1 MALNFSSGLLT
12 GLQTFGQGGGAIPA
26 DPRQRDLMQAAGVT
40 NPLLQQFGKSVG
52 GLFGVE
58 TRSPAAIQQA
68 EQMAQQEQLKSSV
81 GAIKD
86 PSSYEGMVQLAQAV
100 MNIDPIQGAQLL
112 AKAEEMKKAS
122 QMSQLEAGNLD
133 IQEGLQRTK
142 NQALARTL
150 QSKGFDGLATQV
162 LGGDEE
168 ARKNGIRIISESASG
183 SSSASGVKAGTW
195 KDNKGNFY
203 IATRVLDKSTGQT
216 TLEYNPVGNAPAY
229 NNQNLTLVNAEGLT
243 ASEDVALSVSGEAN
257 KKFSELRLNAVD
269 NIGDLKNERETL
281 NTALSL
287 AETVQTGGPINVAGT
302 AIEKFLGEVPADK
315 AEFELL
321 LGNTMFARLK
331 PLFGGIISDSERL
344 AIIEIHAGLKKG
356 NAANISIL
364 KRLKEETDKAYRKAR
379 LALTADTYEEYIS
392 QAKQFYPE
400 DPTEQ
405 KDTVRWDDL

>member
-1 MALNFSSGLLT
+1 MALRFSSGLLT
-12 GLQTFGQGGGAIPA
+12 GLQQYGQGAGIPA

-86 PSSYEGMVQLAQAV
+86 PSSYEGMIQLAQAV

-257 KKFSELRLNAVD
+257 KNFSELRLNAIN

>member
-1 MALNFSSGLLT
+1 MALRFSSGLLT
-12 GLQTFGQGGGAIPA
+12 GLQQYGQGAGIPA

-257 KKFSELRLNAVD
+257 KEFSELRLNAVD